1 MLPSGWDNWSDV
13 GAKNNFFIVLRH
25 SSRQSLPSLPHL
37 VQPHGFKY
45 HLCQSKFQGHILNP
59 RGAPEFQ
66 IYHPLL
72 NHISSWSWHLR
83 LNMPA
88 AELSILTSF
97 QASLLEKRHHGPPV
111 GHANDLKV
119 FSNSL
124 FPSLPL
130 FKATWNPCSVPHPE
144 TSFHP
149 LLPVQSKAKAPLAE
163 SMATAFTPVFL
174 GPF

>member
-25 SSRQSLPSLPHL
+25 SSWQSLPSLPHL

-45 HLCQSKFQGHILNP
+45 RLCQSKFQGHILNP

-97 QASLLEKRHHGPPV
+97 QASLLEKWHHGSTV

-130 FKATWNPCSVPHPE
+130 FKATWNPCRVPHPE

-149 LLPVQSKAKAPLAE
+149 LLPV
-163 SMATAFTPVFL
+163 
-174 GPF
+174 